1 MKIAPRMRRLL
12 IALVAAASA
21 FVTTPANA
29 ATGTAA
35 VAGTGSF
42 SPGLN
47 PVPGPQT
54 MTFGVSGAIA
64 TTGNPG
70 VYTCSAWGGDS
81 TVPPGY
87 PQTGGFI
94 GSCTTPCGDV
104 TISASYT
111 RADLQLALAGSVT
124 SGCLAPSRF
133 AGDCP
138 IIPTTAPETTSYATV
153 CDFNF
158 DSLAGTVVMAATGW
172 VSSSGWYNFS
182 FSGTGVGTAGAAN
195 GTLSCTVTGNDFVGT
210 WQQSVG
216 DFTGSCTAP
225 CGTASISGSHNR
237 ILEAMTLNGSVT
249 SGCLAPSNFTGDCS
263 VTPLGALVATSFAIA
278 CEFTLD

>member
-1 MKIAPRMRRLL
+1 MKVAPRMRRLL

-87 PQTGGFI
+87 PQL
-94 GSCTTPCGDV
+94 
-104 TISASYT
+104 
-111 RADLQLALAGSVT
+111 RAGVRERNPPAGY
-124 SGCLAPSRF
+124 F
-133 AGDCP
+133 
-138 IIPTTAPETTSYATV
+138 
-153 CDFNF
+153 
-158 DSLAGTVVMAATGW
+158 
-172 VSSSGWYNFS
+172 SSMMSS
-182 FSGTGVGTAGAAN
+182 
-195 GTLSCTVTGNDFVGT
+195 
-210 WQQSVG
+210 
-216 DFTGSCTAP
+216 
-225 CGTASISGSHNR
+225 
-237 ILEAMTLNGSVT
+237 
-249 SGCLAPSNFTGDCS
+249 
-263 VTPLGALVATSFAIA
+263 
-278 CEFTLD
+278 